1 MLDTSFQ
8 GEDKLKLR
16 MKLRSIVRA
25 LNGLPL
31 SLRIKDRSFATDSII
46 LELEN
51 LPATFLSACG
61 HHFSLPVIELKAVI
75 NVNTVKTLSRY
86 KNI

>member
-1 MLDTSFQ
+1 M
-8 GEDKLKLR
+8 
-16 MKLRSIVRA
+16 RA

-31 SLRIKDRSFATDSII
+31 SLRIKDQSFATDSVI

-75 NVNTVKTLSRY
+75 NVNTVRTLSRY